1 MLKICSGYSYTFPC
15 RSATMLSD
23 KVKTL
28 CDEISTNKIV
38 YERQEAK
45 SLLEY
50 ANRKRSNGKFN
61 DVTINVED
69 ESISANKMVL
79 SCFSDYFEN
88 MFDIEMNENQVEIR
102 GVAATAMKLI
112 IEFIYT
118 GNIEISKAN
127 VCDLL
132 SASNMMQINDVKE
145 FCFEFLEDS
154 ISIETCLTIS
164 YLADLYGSDHLED
177 QVKTFIEENIND
189 VITTENFNNLS
200 KKELVSL
207 SRKVK
212 TELSETALYKAV
224 VNWTKHDLEER
235 RADFQSLFS
244 AVDLITVLPS
254 FLEEIV
260 SCENLVRENTECLE
274 TLVDGFVGRARQE
287 RLKANGTR
295 ILSLGGTETPQK
307 VTEVFNILQ
316 EPCKTYPNLNVGRM
330 SLCSVLLHGCV
341 YAIGGAIF
349 KDKDKEDSTNR
360 VSRLNLNTEELKWE
374 EVAPMKLKRFV
385 MGAAVLGDLIF
396 VVGESND
403 DRSGECYIPTTNKW
417 TTMSS
422 MKQERH
428 GHSLVAFD
436 GFLYAIGGF
445 GNGVHLKSV
454 ERYQP
459 SDDKWNDVA
468 PMTTPR
474 RWFASVAVGGFIY
487 ATGGKS
493 KKGTTEKS
501 VERYDVTANKWTR
514 VSDMNYA
521 RSAHSAC
528 VMQGKI
534 YVVGGAGESADC
546 SRTIERYDPDN
557 DEWTVVGET
566 SDQLLYHSVVAI

>member
-1 MLKICSGYSYTFPC
+1 
-15 RSATMLSD
+15 MLSD

-28 CDEISTNKIV
+28 CDEISTEKIV
-38 YERQEAK
+38 FERQEAK

-50 ANRKRSNGKFN
+50 ANRKRLTGKFN

-88 MFDIEMNENQVEIR
+88 MFDIEMKEKHENQVEIR
-102 GVAATAMKLI
+102 GVAAAAMKLI

-118 GNIEISKAN
+118 GNIEISKEN

-132 SASNMMQINDVKE
+132 SASNMMQIDDVKE
-145 FCFEFLEDS
+145 FCLKFLEDS

-177 QVKTFIEENIND
+177 QVKTFIEENID
-189 VITTENFNNLS
+189 SVITTENFKNLF

-244 AVDLITVLPS
+244 ALDLITVLPS

-295 ILSLGGTETPQK
+295 ILNLGGTETPHK

-316 EPCKTYPNLNVGRM
+316 EPCKTYPDLDAGRHG
-330 SLCSVLLHGCV
+330 LCSILWHNFV
-341 YAIGGAIF
+341 YVIGGGTP
-349 KDKDKEDSTNR
+349 KVKETSASTNL
-360 VSRLNLNTEELKWE
+360 VARLKLNGKELKWE
-374 EVAPMKLKRFV
+374 KVAPMKFQRWQI
-385 MGAAVLGDLIF
+385 GAAVLGDLIF
-396 VVGESND
+396 VVGGSSN
-403 DRSGECYIPTTNKW
+403 DRSGEYYTPTTNKW
-417 TTMSS
+417 TTMSQ
-422 MKQERH
+422 MKRGRF
-428 GHSLVAFD
+428 GHSLVTCE
-436 GFLYAIGGF
+436 GSLYAIGGF
-445 GNGVHLKSV
+445 ENGDHSKSV

-459 SDDKWNDVA
+459 TSDVWNYVEC
-468 PMTTPR
+468 MTTPR

-528 VMQGKI
+528 VMQEKI

-566 SDQLLYHSVVAI
+566 SDQLLNHSVVAI